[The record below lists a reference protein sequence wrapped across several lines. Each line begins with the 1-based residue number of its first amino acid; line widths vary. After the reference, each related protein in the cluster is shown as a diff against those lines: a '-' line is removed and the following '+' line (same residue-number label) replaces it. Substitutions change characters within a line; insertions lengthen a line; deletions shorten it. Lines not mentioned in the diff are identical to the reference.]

1 LSETPTRSTFALA
14 NRLWR
19 ECLAPRWKS
28 VALTIVLSAITA
40 GAVAS
45 YGWLLKWTFDLL
57 DARDPSFFP
66 VAPAAA
72 VGLTLLRS
80 ISLYLQTVQT
90 NRLALT
96 VMENIQNRLFE
107 KFVHSDFARLQSE
120 AVGKLVSRFTND
132 ITLLRET
139 LVRLFNNLARDTL
152 TIIASI
158 GLMLT
163 MDWMLTV
170 LILVVYPIAAYPVI
184 RIGQRLRRT
193 STDAQSQMG
202 QVTSMLEESFSG
214 TRMVKTYQLEAYE
227 TERARRSFA
236 DRLRFLFKITE
247 NKARVDPILEIV
259 GGLAFAGLVG
269 IAGLRLMNGE
279 TSIGN
284 IMGILA
290 GIGIMSP
297 AIRALGTLNAIV
309 QEGFAVLQRVFDVFD
324 EDESVTTAIDAPQ
337 LDASD
342 GSILLDS
349 VGFDYPDGST
359 ALRSVSLVA
368 RSGKTVA
375 LVGASGSGKS
385 TVLNLI
391 PRLYD
396 PQQGSVQINATDIR
410 TVSLA
415 SLRDSIGLV
424 SQDVTLFDDTV
435 RANIAF
441 GKLDAD
447 DDAIIEAAKAAD
459 AHDFI
464 MSLPAGYDSPV
475 GQKGSNLSGGQRQ
488 RLSIARAILK
498 DAPILLLDEATS
510 ALDTQSERKVQSALE
525 SLSRDRTT
533 LVIAHRLSTV
543 RDADWIYVLDD
554 GQVAEQGRH
563 KELVAAN
570 GLYAR
575 LCQMQFGAS
584 DEETA
589 D

>member
-1 LSETPTRSTFALA
+1 LSETPTRSTLALA
-14 NRLWR
+14 GRLWR
-19 ECLAPRWKS
+19 DWLAPRWKG
-28 VALTIVLSAITA
+28 VALTILLSAITA

-66 VAPAAA
+66 IAPIAA

-80 ISLYLQTVQT
+80 VSLYLQTVQT

-96 VMENIQNRLFE
+96 VMENIQNSLFQ
-107 KFVHSDFARLQSE
+107 KFVHADFARLQSE

-152 TIIASI
+152 TIIASV

-163 MDWMLTV
+163 MDWMLTL

-202 QVTSMLEESFSG
+202 HVTSMLEESFSG
-214 TRMVKTYQLEAYE
+214 TRMVKTYQLEGYE
-227 TERARRSFA
+227 SERARRSFA

-297 AIRALGTLNAIV
+297 AIRALGTLNAVV
-309 QEGFAVLQRVFDVFD
+309 QEGFAVLQRVFDVLD
-324 EDESVTTAIDAPQ
+324 ENEKITSALGAPQ
-337 LDASD
+337 LDAKNASVR
-342 GSILLDS
+342 LDS
-349 VGFDYPDGST
+349 VGFDYPDGT
-359 ALRSVSLVA
+359 AALRDVSIMA
-368 RSGKTVA
+368 QPGKTIA

-385 TVLNLI
+385 TILNLI

-396 PQQGSVQINATDIR
+396 PQHGSVQINDTDIR
-410 TVSLA
+410 AVSLT
-415 SLRDSIGLV
+415 SLRDTIGLV
-424 SQDVTLFDDTV
+424 SQDITLFDDTV

-441 GKLDAD
+441 GKLDASE
-447 DDAIIEAAKAAD
+447 DAIIAAAKAAD

-464 MSLPAGYDSPV
+464 MNLPAGYDSPV

-510 ALDTQSERKVQSALE
+510 ALDTQSERKVQTALE

-543 RDADWIYVLDD
+543 RDADWIYVLDE
-554 GQVAEQGRH
+554 GCIVEQGRH
-563 KELVAAN
+563 DELVAAN

-575 LCQMQFGAS
+575 LCQMQFGATETGTS
-584 DEETA
+584 D
-589 D
+589 